1 MDHLIAV
8 DLLPMP
14 QDQPDT
20 GLLSADASS
29 ARPVY
34 LTLPDK
40 SNARLNLAPPQAL
53 ADAKN
58 KWVTAFQRCFRYTL
72 RSLSFPLSTRYDEP
86 ADGVLGSEGHSRSSV
101 MSILASGL
109 PLPKSPSQQLFQ
121 STEDAS
127 SVEDMIEGE
136 REERGWWTL
145 RFKQVLREM
154 EQLGDPVMLIGDSAL
169 TMGYRPKRAQMPER
183 MKRSGPQPLLLP
195 SIASQLGSSGS
206 KENRKSLLPSF
217 KRR

>member
-29 ARPVY
+29 ARPIY

-40 SNARLNLAPPQAL
+40 SNARLNLAPPQTL
-53 ADAKN
+53 ADAKD
-58 KWVTAFQRCFRYTL
+58 KWVTAFQRCFRFTL

-86 ADGVLGSEGHSRSSV
+86 ADGELGSEGHSRSSV

-121 STEDAS
+121 SAEGAS
-127 SVEDMIEGE
+127 SVEDIIEGE

-154 EQLGDPVMLIGDSAL
+154 DQLGDPVMLIGDSAL
-169 TMGYRPKRAQMPER
+169 TMGYRPKRAQMPDR
-183 MKRSGPQPLLLP
+183 TKRSGPQPLLLS
-195 SIASQLGSSGS
+195 SIASQSGGSGS
-206 KENRKSLLPSF
+206 KENRKSLLQSF